1 MTFQSTVVQACVY
14 IQLTMYYETKGQPD
28 IQEQQKEFVLATQL
42 EIKLVNIL
50 KRCKVNSD
58 RYIIPVWWI
67 S

>member
-14 IQLTMYYETKGQPD
+14 IQLTMYYEIKGQPE